1 MEVTTIMD
9 HQKIESRMK
18 EIQTEHSKILDEIQK
33 LNKQVQDLTAR
44 KIYLEGAFYELRAF
58 YELENMLKEDSD
70 EPADDV
76 PVNAEE

>member
-18 EIQTEHSKILDEIQK
+18 EIQTEHSKILDEVQK

-44 KIYLEGAFYELRAF
+44 RIYLEGAFYELEKMR
-58 YELENMLKEDSD
+58 KEDSD
-70 EPADDV
+70 EPANDENV
-76 PVNAEE
+76 EE

>member
-18 EIQTEHSKILDEIQK
+18 EIQTEHSKILDEVQK

-44 KIYLEGAFYELRAF
+44 RIYLEGAFYEL
-58 YELENMLKEDSD
+58 EKMLKEDSD
-70 EPADDV
+70 EPADDE

>member
-1 MEVTTIMD
+1 MEVIITMD

-18 EIQTEHSKILDEIQK
+18 EIQTEHSKILDEVQK

-44 KIYLEGAFYELRAF
+44 RIYLEGAFYEL
-58 YELENMLKEDSD
+58 EKMLKEDTD

-76 PVNAEE
+76 MITANPDK

>member
-1 MEVTTIMD
+1 MEVIITMD

-18 EIQTEHSKILDEIQK
+18 EIQTEHSRILDEIQK

-44 KIYLEGAFYELRAF
+44 KIYLEGAFYEL
-58 YELENMLKEDSD
+58 ENILKEDTD

-76 PVNAEE
+76 SVNAEE

>member
-1 MEVTTIMD
+1 MD

-18 EIQTEHSKILDEIQK
+18 EIQTEHSKILDEVQK

-44 KIYLEGAFYELRAF
+44 RIYLEGAFYEL
-58 YELENMLKEDSD
+58 EKMLKEDTD

-76 PVNAEE
+76 MITANPDK

>member
-18 EIQTEHSKILDEIQK
+18 EIQTEHSKILDEVQK

-44 KIYLEGAFYELRAF
+44 RIYLEGAFYEL
-58 YELENMLKEDSD
+58 EKMLKEDTD
-70 EPADDV
+70 EPVVDE
-76 PVNAEE
+76 PVDAEE

>member
-18 EIQTEHSKILDEIQK
+18 EIQTEHSKILDEVQK

-44 KIYLEGAFYELRAF
+44 RIYLEGAFYEL
-58 YELENMLKEDSD
+58 EKMLKEDTD
-70 EPADDV
+70 EPAYDE

>member
-18 EIQTEHSKILDEIQK
+18 EIQIEHSKILDEVQK

-44 KIYLEGAFYELRAF
+44 RIYLEGAFYEL
-58 YELENMLKEDSD
+58 EKMMKEDTN
-70 EPADDV
+70 EPADDEMIIAN
-76 PVNAEE
+76 PDK

>member
-18 EIQTEHSKILDEIQK
+18 EIQMEHSKILDEVQK

-44 KIYLEGAFYELRAF
+44 RIYLEGAFYEL
-58 YELENMLKEDSD
+58 EKMMKEDTN
-70 EPADDV
+70 EPADDEMIIAN
-76 PVNAEE
+76 PDK

>member
-1 MEVTTIMD
+1 MEVTITMD

-18 EIQTEHSKILDEIQK
+18 EIQTEHSKILDEVQK

-44 KIYLEGAFYELRAF
+44 RIYLEGAFYEL
-58 YELENMLKEDSD
+58 EKMLKEDTD

-76 PVNAEE
+76 MITANPDK